1 LSKED
6 LEIGPTIDKD
16 SRKTFIIQEALKDKP
31 VELVAV
37 GKSGFVLAIGKLIKN
52 EDEDE
57 QEI

>member
-6 LEIGPTIDKD
+6 LENGPTIDKD

-37 GKSGFVLAIGKLIKN
+37 GKSGYVLAIGKLIKN
-52 EDEDE
+52 EEDIE
-57 QEI
+57 QEM